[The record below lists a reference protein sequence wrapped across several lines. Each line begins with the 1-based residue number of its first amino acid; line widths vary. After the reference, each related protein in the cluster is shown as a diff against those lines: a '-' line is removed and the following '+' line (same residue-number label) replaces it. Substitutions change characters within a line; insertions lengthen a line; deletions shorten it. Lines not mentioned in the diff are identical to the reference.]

1 MTENLTLQDV
11 LDKAY
16 TAIKEQGAFG
26 YDETTES
33 CAYLTRDNHTCMVG
47 ALLVDDDMRRR
58 WDALDYTIPAL
69 LITTDLPEQFLQDR
83 KAAGLDDI
91 PLEFL
96 KDLQAIHDRNAMY
109 DEWEALKGDIR
120 EFAED
125 HDLVSPA

>member
-16 TAIKEQGAFG
+16 TAIKAQNAFG
-26 YDETTES
+26 YDKTTES

-47 ALLVDDDMRRR
+47 ALLVDDGMRRR
-58 WDALDYTIPAL
+58 WDTLDYTIPAL
-69 LITTDLPEQFLQDR
+69 LCMTDLPDQFLEDR

-91 PLEFL
+91 PLDFL
-96 KDLQAIHDRNAMY
+96 RNLQAIHDRNAAY
-109 DEWEALKGDIR
+109 NEWDAFKSDIR

-125 HDLVSPA
+125 HNLKGPA